1 MQFTAKIRVVV
12 VVSMASMSQASIAAE
27 IIVQVFGAP
36 TDNGSINCGLFGS
49 EEGFPTDGD
58 KAIQQSHTP
67 NNGTAICKF
76 TDLAAGTYAVSTA
89 HDANGNG
96 KTDTNFVGI
105 PKEAWG
111 VSNNIRPR
119 LRAPNFKESQ
129 FSLKDGES
137 LIIDIKLDK

>member
-111 VSNNIRPR
+111 VSNNIRHKLSPPTFDE
-119 LRAPNFKESQ
+119 AKFDVTEDQ
-129 FSLKDGES
+129 SLTLSIE
-137 LIIDIKLDK
+137 IAQ